1 MRLIL
6 VRHGETMWNR
16 ENRVL
21 GQNEVELNETG
32 RKQAERLAL
41 AFKDEKV
48 AAIYCSPLRRARE
61 TAEEIARFHELPV
74 VADDALM
81 EIDAGELD
89 GLTFDEMRER
99 YGEFLEQW
107 LRDATA
113 IAMPGGES
121 MGQLQQRAWAGV
133 ERIVSAHPDETVIV
147 VSHSFAIQSI
157 ICKALGMAL
166 SNFRRLRLNVG
177 SLSILDFGKRGTRL
191 VLFNDTCHLREEGQD

>member
-1 MRLIL
+1 
-6 VRHGETMWNR
+6 MWNR